1 MKAIELIEKKHMK
14 EKTCSFNVGDR
25 VKVHLKVKEG
35 DKTRIQIFEGIVIR
49 KRGTSVRENFTVLK
63 STRGSSYTVEKTF
76 PIHSPVI
83 EKVTVVS
90 SKKARRSKLYHLR
103 SV

>member
-14 EKTCSFNVGDR
+14 EKTCDFNVGDK

-49 KRGTSVRENFTVLK
+49 RRGTGVRESFTVLK

-76 PIHSPVI
+76 PLHSPVI
-83 EKVTVVS
+83 EKIKVVTAQ
-90 SKKARRSKLYHLR
+90 KARRSKLYHLR
-103 SV
+103 SK